1 MRKMAKE
8 LARQAEEYEG
18 ALDAQHADCKTLCAA
33 RADILVACAFLK
45 STQHDDVSKEHW
57 AHIRETAVGASSAFI
72 AFFEKHQPP
81 NAHTA
86 AAFAAMRR
94 TCAECFDIAEGVVAL
109 YDK

>member
-1 MRKMAKE
+1 MRKTAKE
-8 LARQAEEYEG
+8 LAQQAEEYEG
-18 ALDAQHADCKTLCAA
+18 ALDAQHADCKTLSAA

-45 STQHDDVSKEHW
+45 STQHDDVDKERWVHV
-57 AHIRETAVGASSAFI
+57 RETVVGSRSRI
-72 AFFEKHQPP
+72 VAFFEQHEPHNEQ
-81 NAHTA
+81 TA